1 MRSYRRLLVF
11 CLKISLFLV
20 LFALFLGFYAIPN
33 FALRHPSRTLATTCL
48 TFAVAGIA
56 MMSLYGGYNI
66 GKQKSKPII
75 FSMSL
80 SALVTDLITYLQL
93 CIMNTNENRYAQFTL
108 ADFHYLIY
116 IFLLQV
122 LAIVAFTYL
131 GNYLYFKITPP
142 EKVLIITSSQQ
153 SLDQITPKLK
163 HYLRQYRVA
172 HVRAYDAPDIFPMID
187 RCNTIFLYDVPTT
200 QRTTLLEYCYQNQK
214 NIYFNPELG
223 DVVEVNSNHVLLD
236 DKSFLS
242 WEATDLTLEQ
252 RLLKRIMDLVISI
265 VALVITSPIFLIC
278 AIAIKCGDGGPVF
291 FKQNRATKYGKIF
304 RIIKFRTMK
313 VNVEN
318 ISATTDDD
326 RITKVG
332 KVLRKFRVDELPQ
345 LLNILKGEMSVVG
358 PRPEMLENV
367 DKYTQELPE
376 FEYRLRVKAG
386 LTGLAQIMGK
396 YNTTPKDKLVLDLM
410 YIESYSL
417 WQDIKLLLQTITVF
431 FKADS
436 STEGFHTEE
445 SGMKF
450 LNAEEQAKVL
460 EERKKNQVMKDR
472 G

>member
-1 MRSYRRLLVF
+1 MR
-11 CLKISLFLV
+11 
-20 LFALFLGFYAIPN
+20 
-33 FALRHPSRTLATTCL
+33 
-48 TFAVAGIA
+48 
-56 MMSLYGGYNI
+56 
-66 GKQKSKPII
+66 
-75 FSMSL
+75 
-80 SALVTDLITYLQL
+80 
-93 CIMNTNENRYAQFTL
+93 
-108 ADFHYLIY
+108 
-116 IFLLQV
+116 
-122 LAIVAFTYL
+122 
-131 GNYLYFKITPP
+131 
-142 EKVLIITSSQQ
+142 
-153 SLDQITPKLK
+153 
-163 HYLRQYRVA
+163 
-172 HVRAYDAPDIFPMID
+172 
-187 RCNTIFLYDVPTT
+187 
-200 QRTTLLEYCYQNQK
+200 
-214 NIYFNPELG
+214 
-223 DVVEVNSNHVLLD
+223 
-236 DKSFLS
+236 
-242 WEATDLTLEQ
+242 
-252 RLLKRIMDLVISI
+252 
-265 VALVITSPIFLIC
+265 
-278 AIAIKCGDGGPVF
+278 
-291 FKQNRATKYGKIF
+291 
-304 RIIKFRTMK
+304 
-313 VNVEN
+313 
-318 ISATTDDD
+318 
-326 RITKVG
+326 